1 MQYSILGGLTG
12 LAGFQVISGSMNVSI
27 SFRLVDWKKKQ
38 EKHMFISWCLL
49 SRENSVS
56 PILLAIGRLA
66 YKHNPTPSKNAYW
79 LCADHVIDGLMYSS
93 IADNVI
99 LGKEISKSFKRF
111 QKTQTFRVY
120 DPFSVLLFFPA
131 FEFKCSDFRQKT
143 ERTHIQATCAKELK
157 KGAVL

>member
-1 MQYSILGGLTG
+1 MSQ
-12 LAGFQVISGSMNVSI
+12 
-27 SFRLVDWKKKQ
+27 LVFDWLIEKKQ
-38 EKHMFISWCLL
+38 EKHMFISLCLL

-56 PILLAIGRLA
+56 SILLAIGRLA

-79 LCADHVIDGLMYSS
+79 LCADHVSDGLMYSS

-120 DPFSVLLFFPA
+120 GPFSVLLFFPA
-131 FEFKCSDFRQKT
+131 FEFKCSDFRQKKQK
-143 ERTHIQATCAKELK
+143 EHIFKPRARKNLRR
-157 KGAVL
+157 VLRSKSLMP